1 MAGFEFWGGV
11 LMARVF
17 AVTARSVSSDWR
29 IQGLR
34 HCRVGFRM
42 GGDPLC
48 QASSRKRW
56 KVWSKKDC
64 ARPVPGDGP
73 EGTEY
78 DDCVDG
84 KVEVGVYPILNR
96 DAAANLTISP
106 PLEAHKSNAI
116 IHRIVRV
123 DVGFENPMYAALEV
137 DYSESDQ
144 DRTGEALNRTE
155 KVPGGQLASSD
166 RYDGPS
172 GVLVCCEDHI
182 IYRHMNSPQ
191 PVFLSPAA
199 NTLWKGAFFFLLQSE
214 DGDLFKVTI
223 EHQEQDVTALKIKIL
238 RHYEMQSLD
247 SIIDSKVLNILPN
260 SDTPQIFIACGR
272 GARIKSYDSYII
284 LSFVNGTLVLSIGE
298 TIGEVQ
304 DTGFLC
310 SSPTIAVQQ
319 IGVDALLQVHPHDI
333 RRVLLDRSVNE
344 WRVPEGKTMIVTATT
359 NKRQVVVALS
369 IAELVYFELDLDGP
383 LNEYQ
388 DRKAM
393 GSTVLALSIGEVPEG
408 RQTTPY
414 LAVGCEVQTVRIISL
429 DPESALETLSLQALT
444 SQPSSISIADML
456 DASIYNPHPTM
467 FANIGLQ
474 NGVLLRTVL
483 DPMNGQLTDTRTRF
497 LGTRPIKLV

>member
-29 IQGLR
+29 IQG
-34 HCRVGFRM
+34 
-42 GGDPLC
+42 
-48 QASSRKRW
+48 KRW

-155 KVPGGQLASSD
+155 K
-166 RYDGPS
+166 
-172 GVLVCCEDHI
+172 GVI
-182 IYRHMNSPQ
+182 I
-191 PVFLSPAA
+191 
-199 NTLWKGAFFFLLQSE
+199 T
-214 DGDLFKVTI
+214 
-223 EHQEQDVTALKIKIL
+223 TAVMHKMKD
-238 RHYEMQSLD
+238 EMQSLD